1 VPNTIPVSFPAMTI
15 QADIDLGN
23 SAVRRGRIGVVA
35 PYTDFWE
42 AAVPFSARDAL
53 AALLRRATA
62 TIAPFADVTLGAIV
76 GSREEGEA
84 TGRHLADAG
93 VDVVVVM
100 QAMAVMPAFT
110 LAALAPVADRPL
122 VVWAVNDGEP
132 VSDDYDHA
140 QITMQGGTVGVPMLT
155 SVLVRTGRP
164 FDLVVGPVD
173 GPAATEALR
182 PALAAA
188 TAARRLAT
196 ARIGLVGPPIDG
208 YDCVTADAERLR
220 AQVGTTLVDIAPA
233 ELLERYRA
241 VSPARVDALRAETRA
256 TYDVAPDV
264 APDEEHRSLRAA
276 CAIEDLV
283 ADHRLDAG
291 ALNCHVPE
299 IRFGDDI
306 GIAPCFGLG
315 RMTSL
320 GVPWGCAGD
329 RVTPVA
335 MLALKLLGGAAVYHE
350 LETFD
355 AHTGELVIANS
366 GEHDLAFAGPERP
379 RIQRNGWFE
388 GDPVCG
394 MCACF
399 GPPAGPATLLAF
411 TQLDVP
417 ETRFRFVVGE
427 GTFTTRDVSGVGTAN
442 GAFRFDRGS
451 VVDAWT
457 AWCRAGV
464 SHHSAATPGAYGDAL
479 ARVGAHLGVEVV
491 RV

>member
-1 VPNTIPVSFPAMTI
+1 MTI
-15 QADIDLGN
+15 QADIDIGN
-23 SAVRRGRIGVVA
+23 SSSRRRRVGVIA

-42 AAVPFSARDAL
+42 AAVPFSAHDAL
-53 AALLRRATA
+53 TGMLRRATA
-62 TIAPFADVTLGAIV
+62 TIAPFADVAFAGVV

-84 TGRHLADAG
+84 AGRQLAAAD
-93 VDVVVVM
+93 VEVVVVM

-110 LAALAPVADRPL
+110 LAALTLVADRPL
-122 VVWAVNDGEP
+122 VVWALNDGAP
-132 VSDDYDHA
+132 VRSDFDHA

-173 GPAATEALR
+173 GEGAADRLR
-182 PALAAA
+182 PAVAAA
-188 TAARRLAT
+188 VAAHRLRT

-208 YDCVTADAERLR
+208 YDCVTVDAE
-220 AQVGTTLVDIAPA
+220 AVHTQVGLTLVEIPPA

-241 VSPARVDALRAETRA
+241 VSPARIDALRAETR
-256 TYDVAPDV
+256 TTFDVAADI
-264 APDEEHRSLRAA
+264 APDEEARSLRAA
-276 CAIEDLV
+276 CALEDLV
-283 ADHRLDAG
+283 RDHRLDAG

-329 RVTPVA
+329 RVTPIA

-355 AHTGELVIANS
+355 AHTGELILANT
-366 GEHDLAFAGPERP
+366 GEHDLAYAGPGTP
-379 RIQRNGWFE
+379 RLQRNRWFE

-417 ETRFRFVVGE
+417 TTRFRFVVGE
-427 GTFTTRDVSGVGTAN
+427 GAFTDRDVSGVGTPH
-442 GAFRFDRGS
+442 GAFRFDRGE
-451 VVDAWT
+451 VTDAWT

-479 ARVGAHLGVEVV
+479 DRVGAHLGVEVC
-491 RV
+491 RI